1 MIQAPTK
8 PEKFQVFWRDWKGE
22 WATNGEKYVTKAKA
36 QRFVNIVKKAKA
48 ENGVYTIQVI
58 S

>member
-1 MIQAPTK
+1 MIQAPTR

-22 WATNGEKYVTKAKA
+22 WVTNGKQYKTKVTA
-36 QRFVNIVKKAKA
+36 QRFANTIKKTKA
-48 ENGVYTIQVI
+48 ENGVYTIQVV